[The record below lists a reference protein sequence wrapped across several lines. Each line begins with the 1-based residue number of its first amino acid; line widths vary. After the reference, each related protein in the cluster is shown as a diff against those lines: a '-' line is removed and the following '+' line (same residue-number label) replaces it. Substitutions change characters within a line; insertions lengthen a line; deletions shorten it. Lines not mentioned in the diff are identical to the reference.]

1 MAAPQL
7 KLEDFVDI
15 GVTDREQWVNIVDIH
30 TPKMYSACIRAS
42 KRTYLVVIQ
51 ELGTTER
58 LLRQILEL
66 NNKKRTIA
74 DRTFDK
80 NTIEKIKDKL
90 AGLTSATEYMSWYD
104 FVPEEMIACSR
115 NSKDIS
121 K

>member
-42 KRTYLVVIQ
+42 KKTYLVVIQ

-80 NTIEKIKDKL
+80 DTIEEIKGKL
-90 AGLTSATEYMSWYD
+90 AGLTYATEYMSWYD